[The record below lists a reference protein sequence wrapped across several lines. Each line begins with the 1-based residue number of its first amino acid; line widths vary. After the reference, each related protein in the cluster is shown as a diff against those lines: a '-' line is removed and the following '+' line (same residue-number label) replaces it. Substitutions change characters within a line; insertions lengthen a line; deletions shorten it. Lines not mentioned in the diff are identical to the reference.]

1 MATPIPISRIV
12 QELEKL
18 KSEMDAGNLK
28 HSEYDQRL
36 ARVLQ
41 ELRERGV
48 DGDRVKV
55 TAALDDLSQRGVIT
69 PGVRE
74 HLELRLGLRSAK

>member
-1 MATPIPISRIV
+1 MANPVPIARIV

-18 KSEMDAGNLK
+18 KTEMDAGRLK

-48 DGDRVKV
+48 DGDRTQVN
-55 TAALDDLSQRGVIT
+55 AALTDLIARGVIT

-74 HLELRLGLRSAK
+74 HLENRLGLK

>member
-1 MATPIPISRIV
+1 MANPVPVERIV

-18 KSEMDAGNLK
+18 KAEMDAGKLK

-41 ELRERGV
+41 ELRERGI
-48 DGDRVKV
+48 DGDRSKV
-55 TAALDDLSQRGVIT
+55 TAALDDLIKRGVIT

-74 HLELRLGLRSAK
+74 HLENRLGLK

>member
-1 MATPIPISRIV
+1 MATPVPIARIV

-18 KSEMDAGNLK
+18 KSEMDAGELK

-36 ARVLQ
+36 ARILQ
-41 ELRERGV
+41 ELRDRGV
-48 DGDRVKV
+48 DGDRGKV
-55 TAALDDLSQRGVIT
+55 TAALDDLITRGIIT

>member
-1 MATPIPISRIV
+1 MAAPVSIDRFK

-36 ARVLQ
+36 ARMLQ

-48 DGDRVKV
+48 DGDRAKV
-55 TAALDDLSQRGVIT
+55 TAALDDLSKRGVIT

-74 HLELRLGLRSAK
+74 HLEKRLGLK

>member
-1 MATPIPISRIV
+1 MAAPVSIDRFK

-36 ARVLQ
+36 ARMLQ
-41 ELRERGV
+41 ELRDRGV
-48 DGDRVKV
+48 DGDRAQV
-55 TAALDDLSQRGVIT
+55 TAALDDLSKRGVIT

-74 HLELRLGLRSAK
+74 HLELRLGLRSPK

>member
-1 MATPIPISRIV
+1 MATPVSIDRFK

-48 DGDRVKV
+48 DGDRAKV
-55 TAALDDLSQRGVIT
+55 TAALDDLSQRMVIT